1 MFEIFGYEILHPGWL
16 FFLPVILVEFFLGVR
31 RYALQKAHLHVKPE
45 YLTFRERFRQ
55 WQSRIR
61 FVLPTVFKTLTYLG
75 IILALAEI
83 THGYFWTEEKL
94 ETPNVLLLVDSSG
107 SMFERKTLNA
117 YPRVK
122 PITCLT
128 EEETEQYP
136 RMKGMCRALKK
147 FVDMTEAAAHSP
159 YQKKKPLVSLMAF
172 ARDPAVIL
180 FPSTDYRRLRDQV
193 ERFEWS
199 PELLGGD
206 TNIHIAFYAALSNL
220 IFRYAST
227 PDSSPPSA
235 NSVLMPVA
243 NSTFAP
249 SLNSEQASNLLR
261 EQTVN
266 IPKES
271 IFTEEEIYLLRKA
284 LRPQSGH
291 FQLPPE
297 LNRKMSTI
305 QPRIQ
310 EWSILIFTDAVYDDL
325 KAFETRDPSLW
336 KLLEFAAYLK
346 LPVYFISTENFLARL
361 KLAAQETGGDFLLV
375 RKDDP
380 LVNMEQAVREI
391 FEKHLN
397 RFTTLQVPKR
407 VSYSRWC
414 ILSGF
419 VFFLCWGVAEY
430 TFARS
435 LTGEM

>member
-1 MFEIFGYEILHPGWL
+1 MFEIFGYEASHPEWL
-16 FFLPVILVEFFLGVR
+16 LLLPVVLVEFLFRVR
-31 RYALQKAHLHVKPE
+31 RYALQKAHLHVEPE
-45 YLTFRERFRQ
+45 YLTFRERLGQ

-61 FVLPTVFKTLTYLG
+61 FMLPTVFKTLTYLSV
-75 IILALAEI
+75 ILALAEV

-94 ETPNVLLLVDSSG
+94 ETPNILLLVDSSG

-122 PITCLT
+122 PITCLA
-128 EEETEQYP
+128 EEEIELYP

-147 FVDMTEAAAHSP
+147 FVDMTEATALSP
-159 YQKKKPLVSLMAF
+159 YQKKKPLISLMAF

-206 TNIHIAFYAALSNL
+206 TNIHIALYAALSNL
-220 IFRYAST
+220 IFRYASE
-227 PDSSPPSA
+227 PNIPSSSTNSA
-235 NSVLMPVA
+235 LILPTD
-243 NSTFAP
+243 STFLP
-249 SLNSEQASNLLR
+249 SPGSEKVLRASR
-261 EQTVN
+261 
-266 IPKES
+266 ES
-271 IFTEEEIYLLRKA
+271 IFTEDEMNLLRKA

-291 FQLPPE
+291 FVLPPE
-297 LNRKMSTI
+297 LSKKMSSI

-310 EWSILIFTDAVYDDL
+310 EWTVLIFTDAVYDDL
-325 KAFETRDPSLW
+325 KSFETRDPSLW

-380 LVNMEQAVREI
+380 LVNMEQAVKEI

-397 RFTTLQVPKR
+397 HFTTQQIPKCA
-407 VSYSRWC
+407 SYSQWC
-414 ILSGF
+414 ILAGF
-419 VFFLCWGVAEY
+419 VFFLCWGIAEY

-435 LTGEM
+435 LTGEI